1 MRIARFV
8 TDAEPSYG
16 LVAGEPGEETI
27 TQLVGDPFYQGIQQL
42 PGDEAV
48 HQLEDVRLVAPIIP
62 RSKVIGVGRNY
73 ADHAKEMGNEPPVS
87 PLLFLVPNT
96 AVSGPNE
103 PVTLPSFSE
112 EVSYEAELAVVIGRI
127 CKDVPVERVPEVIF
141 GYTVAN
147 DVTARDAQRTD
158 GQWARAKG
166 FDGSTPLGPWIETE
180 LDPEELA
187 VVGRLNGETVQDGTT
202 ADMIFGVA
210 EVVSYISQAFT
221 LLPGDV
227 ILTGTPAGVGTL
239 SPGDRFEAEIEGI
252 GTLTNHF
259 RN

>member
-16 LVAGEPGEETI
+16 LVTGDPGEEI
-27 TQLVGDPFYQGIQQL
+27 VTQLVGDPFYQGIQQV
-42 PGDEAV
+42 PGDDAT
-48 HQLEDVRLVAPIIP
+48 HKLEDVRLVAPIIP
-62 RSKVIGVGRNY
+62 RSKVIGVGKNY
-73 ADHAKEMGNEPPVS
+73 ADHAEEMGGEAPVS

-127 CKDVPVERVPEVIF
+127 CKDVPLDRVSEVIY

-166 FDGSTPLGPWIETE
+166 FDTSVPLGPWVETQ
-180 LDPEELA
+180 LDSEDLR
-187 VVGRLNGETVQDGTT
+187 VTGRLNGQTVQDGST

-210 EVVSYISQAFT
+210 ELVNYISQAMT

-227 ILTGTPAGVGTL
+227 ILTGTPAGVGQVTE
-239 SPGDRFEAEIEGI
+239 GDRFEAEVEGI
-252 GTLTNHF
+252 GTLTNFF
-259 RN
+259 RS